1 MLDGNIDI
9 GQHLGRIANGL
20 DKLIGHALGLQVE
33 YADPNVMRTHRLGNG
48 LQQLSQIARRAL
60 GEVLVGKVSAP
71 NARVLTDQN
80 DLAHTT
86 GDQVAHLGDNALGIA
101 RVITTADIRDHAE
114 AAEAVAT
121 IGNLDVSNGALDS
134 ALDLRNIGSDLT
146 LDTQHAIDDR
156 HDAVLL
162 VGLHKGSDLGQ
173 LVRQVVA
180 IARRHTAAHDDG
192 TRTNAVLNLV
202 GELERGLD
210 ALGRC
215 GGEERACIDDGDI
228 GILWVECL
236 LVARGGQKRTHAVG
250 VNLVLSAPEGD
261 VEHGAQR
268 CIHVGEQSFRMI
280 LAVVGELQ
288 RLAVV
293 LVAQELDNGLQRVL
307 RSRGNTQLLGLD
319 GHLDLELLILDV
331 LVDLLGGR
339 LVDTLDDMAEHAHGA
354 ARCRLRSIPRD
365 SLEVDAALDE
375 LGAQDIDDLLGD
387 KVGRGVDRKELVAL
401 RKLDR
406 GAGILQVIA
415 LGNLA
420 RGLLEGVVDLLHVDL
435 GHDVEAGIFSHDVSF
450 RVRAA

>member
-1 MLDGNIDI
+1 VLHGDINI

-20 DKLIGHALGLQVE
+20 NELIGHALGLQVE
-33 YADPNVMRTHRLGNG
+33 HTDPDVLRAHGLGDCA
-48 LQQLSQIARRAL
+48 QQLRQIARRTLDDAL
-60 GEVLVGKVSAP
+60 IRKVGAP
-71 NARVLTDQN
+71 DARVLTDQH
-80 DLAHTT
+80 DLSHTA
-86 GDQVAHLGDNALGIA
+86 GNQVAHLGNNAIGIA
-101 RVITTADIRDHAE
+101 RVITTADIWDHAE
-114 AAEAVAT
+114 ATEAVAA
-121 IGNLDVSNGALDS
+121 IGNLDVGDSALDS
-134 ALDLRNIGSDLT
+134 ALDLRNIGGGLT

-156 HDAVLL
+156 HDVVLL

-180 IARRHTAAHDDG
+180 IARRHATAHDDG
-192 TRTNAVLNLV
+192 TGANAVLHLI

-210 ALGRC
+210 ALRRC
-215 GGEERACIDDGDI
+215 GGEERACIDNGDI
-228 GILWVECL
+228 GFLRVECL
-236 LVARGGQKRTHAVG
+236 LVTCGGQKRTHAIG

-268 CIHVGEQSFRMI
+268 CIHVGERSFRMI

-293 LVAQELDNGLQRVL
+293 LVAQELNHGLQRVL
-307 RSRGNTQLLGLD
+307 RSRGNTQLVGLD
-319 GHLDLELLILDV
+319 GHLDLELLVLDV

-387 KVGRGVDRKELVAL
+387 KVSRGVDRKELVAL
-401 RKLDR
+401 RKLNG
-406 GAGILQVIA
+406 GARILKVIA